1 MSNGPL
7 LNPAAVEAL
16 RELSPEGGAEFLRE
30 LIAIYLADTPKLLAQ
45 LEEALAGQDAGVAA
59 RSAHTIK
66 GSSANFGA
74 EQFSRLA
81 QEIEAACKAGN
92 LSAAALL
99 LPEFKRHYSQVVAAL
114 EQVAAHS

>member
-7 LNPAAVEAL
+7 LNPAAIKAL
-16 RELSPEGGAEFLRE
+16 RELSPEGGTEFLRE

-45 LEEALAGQDAGVAA
+45 LEEALACQDAGVAK

-81 QEIEAACKAGN
+81 QEIEAACKANN
-92 LSAAALL
+92 LGAATSA
-99 LPEFKRHYSQVVAAL
+99 LPDFKRHFA
-114 EQVAAHS
+114 QVAEALQQLAADS